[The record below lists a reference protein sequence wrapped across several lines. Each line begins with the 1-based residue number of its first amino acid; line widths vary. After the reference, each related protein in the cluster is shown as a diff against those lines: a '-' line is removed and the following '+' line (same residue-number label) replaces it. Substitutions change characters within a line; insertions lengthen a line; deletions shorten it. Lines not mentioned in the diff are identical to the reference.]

1 MPQRGLR
8 VRKMSTTEPRRQHAL
23 PEKVHIRC
31 LRNGILRVGGQLGFD
46 TRTVVRF
53 SEIISGRRWRRCAR
67 ADLERHLEH
76 CDDCRVVVDTTK
88 KTIQIFCN
96 SEPVP
101 LPADVRDRL
110 HAALEKRLRQRP
122 A

>member
-1 MPQRGLR
+1 MRQRGLR

-23 PEKVHIRC
+23 PEKVHMRC

-67 ADLERHLEH
+67 ADLERVVADLGQLAIRVHGRNDEANTAVTQDEH
-76 CDDCRVVVDTTK
+76 AGPGRR
-88 KTIQIFCN
+88 FG
-96 SEPVP
+96 
-101 LPADVRDRL
+101 
-110 HAALEKRLRQRP
+110 
-122 A
+122 